1 MPLPHAY
8 TLKTSALPGYFQA
21 MAEAAVP
28 DRFDAAF
35 LAGLGFR
42 FAIDRPFVD
51 ILRELGFIADDGTP
65 TERYSRS
72 HAQGTMRQAVASA
85 VGDAYR
91 DLFTLTDDA
100 FTLSAADIAEKLK
113 PLYAGGKTDAMLSGI
128 ARTFLALCRFSG
140 LCAPDPAEDGPA
152 LPDHA
157 ALSASPSAPSPPP
170 PAADAGEDN
179 PDWDLDA
186 VLQDRALQE
195 ELLQL
200 AEQAAATAPDFTVAP
215 ETPAPVPQPEPG
227 RDAAV
232 VSRLDAIA
240 AALAGQSDLE
250 TTSGQPGGDGH
261 AALAAVDDIRARVE
275 ERLASLRFEATPDG
289 VADVSDHG
297 PGEAGSRRI
306 TIVLPESRDPGVYD
320 AIFTSLKNNFS

>member
-72 HAQGTMRQAVASA
+72 HAQGTMRQAVAA
-85 VGDAYR
+85 AIGDAYR

-100 FTLSAADIAEKLK
+100 FSLSAADIADKLK

-128 ARTFLALCRFSG
+128 ARTFLALCRFAG

-152 LPDHA
+152 LPDPA
-157 ALSASPSAPSPPP
+157 ALSASP
-170 PAADAGEDN
+170 AADASEEN
-179 PDWDLDA
+179 PDWDLDT

-200 AEQAAATAPDFTVAP
+200 AEQAAATAPDFTAAP
-215 ETPAPVPQPEPG
+215 ETPAQIPVPQPEP
-227 RDAAV
+227 AV

-240 AALAGQSDLE
+240 AALAGQSALE

-275 ERLASLRFEATPDG
+275 ERLASLRFDASPGG